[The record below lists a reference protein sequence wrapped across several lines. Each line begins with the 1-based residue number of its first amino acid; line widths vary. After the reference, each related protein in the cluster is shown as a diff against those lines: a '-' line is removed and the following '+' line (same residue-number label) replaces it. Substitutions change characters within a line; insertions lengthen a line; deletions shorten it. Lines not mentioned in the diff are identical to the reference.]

1 MSVPSA
7 SETIVAMIAIC
18 TLVSTASMAPA
29 LRKARPHHSSVK
41 PGGGH
46 VSDVDVE
53 NEFTST
59 TKSGTYTITRMSPVT
74 TPSVVRESR
83 ESRIRRP

>member
-1 MSVPSA
+1 
-7 SETIVAMIAIC
+7 
-18 TLVSTASMAPA
+18 MAPA
-29 LRKARPHHSSVK
+29 LWNARPHHSSVK

-59 TKSGTYTITRMSPVT
+59 TNSGT
-74 TPSVVRESR
+74 
-83 ESRIRRP
+83 